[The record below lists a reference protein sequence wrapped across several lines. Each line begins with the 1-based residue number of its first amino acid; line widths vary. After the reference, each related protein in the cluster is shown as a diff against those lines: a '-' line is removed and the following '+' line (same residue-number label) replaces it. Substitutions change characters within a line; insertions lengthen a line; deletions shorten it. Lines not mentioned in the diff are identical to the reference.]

1 MPTHLEIIALDKV
14 AYEDDVDVVVLPGM
28 DGQLGILPRHA
39 PIITVLQPGEI
50 IIRKGGEEFPF
61 AVSGGFAQITPD
73 RVIILADAA
82 ERAEEIDIERADAA
96 RQRAQEQ
103 LAERRSI
110 PGVDLAQAEATLRRS
125 LMRLK
130 IAERSGRRRR
140 GRTGPSQGG
149 GP

>member
-61 AVSGGFAQITPD
+61 AVSGGFAQITP
-73 RVIILADAA
+73 